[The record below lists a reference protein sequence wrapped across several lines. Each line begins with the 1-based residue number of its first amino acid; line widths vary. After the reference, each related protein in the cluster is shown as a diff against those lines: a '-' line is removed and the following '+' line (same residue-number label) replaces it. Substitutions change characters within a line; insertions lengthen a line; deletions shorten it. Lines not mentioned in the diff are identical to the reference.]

1 MTLLEKIREEVAAG
15 RVTEQT
21 HPAYPHLSI
30 FKYSDTCN
38 FEDGWNE
45 TNRICRGLIMNT
57 QTGEIVA
64 RSFPK
69 FFNIGERDES
79 SLENLPNE
87 AFEVF
92 EKMDGSMGSI
102 YKTPDGAL
110 AVATPG
116 SMASPQAIEATKML
130 SLYDLSALR
139 HVNCTPVVEII
150 YPENRVVVDYGARR
164 ELVLLAVFDRDG
176 AEWSDSAVNSFASHC
191 GFNRPKKYSRADLAN
206 LPFAENQEGYVIRFA
221 SGLRVK
227 AKSPVY
233 VMAHRFLSNISIPRV
248 VEGCRD
254 DSIATVAAQCPPT
267 WRATLDDMMAMV
279 RNRFDKIIG
288 QAYIFF
294 ALMKDNLCPLE
305 AFGRKSNIDRKT
317 YALWIQSN
325 VPKDYQ
331 AAVFQLL
338 SNKDITEWVWKKT
351 EEELVMESK
360 NECKI

>member
-21 HPAYPHLSI
+21 HPSFPELSI

-45 TNRICRGLIMNT
+45 TNRICRGLIVNT

-69 FFNIGERDES
+69 FFNIGEKPES
-79 SLENLPNE
+79 NLDNLPNE
-87 AFEVF
+87 PFEVF

-102 YKTPDGAL
+102 YKTPDGDW

-116 SMASPQAIEATKML
+116 SMSSPQAIEATKML
-130 SLYDLSALR
+130 SKYNLNFIPNG
-139 HVNCTPVVEII
+139 VTVVVEII
-150 YPENRVVVDYGARR
+150 YPENRIVVDYQDKR
-164 ELVLLAVFDRDG
+164 ELIMLAAFYKDGREVDRNQLFLWHIQYG
-176 AEWSDSAVNSFASHC
+176 MPIVKQHL
-191 GFNRPKKYSRADLAN
+191 YADLAN

-233 VMAHRFLSNISIPRV
+233 VMAHRFLSNVSIPRV
-248 VEGCRD
+248 IEGCRD
-254 DSIATVAAQCPPT
+254 GSIASVAAQCPPT

-279 RNRFDKIIG
+279 RNRFDIIE
-288 QAYIFF
+288 
-294 ALMKDNLCPLE
+294 MKAQMLYDRMMRLVLV
-305 AFGRKSNIDRKT
+305 GSNRKT
-317 YALWIQSN
+317 YALWIQAN
-325 VPKDYQ
+325 IPKDYQ

-338 SNKDITEWVWKKT
+338 SRRDITEWVWKKT
-351 EEELVMESK
+351 EEELVNESK
-360 NECKI
+360 VDTNQTVN